1 MFIAD
6 RSAAASKPFAKAG
19 PYNVKIV
26 KSSNE
31 MTTKGEQKIVL
42 TLRADDGSQ
51 CNEMFLNRESVWWKL
66 NMILAAADV
75 SIKDGEGFDLT
86 KSSEFERFFIPFIG
100 QCVNIELVEESY
112 VKDGE
117 TKVTLRVK
125 RYNKPVAEAF

>member
-6 RSAAASKPFAKAG
+6 RSAAAPKAFTKAG
-19 PYNVKIV
+19 SYNVKIIKAV
-26 KSSNE
+26 DE
-31 MTTKGEQKIVL
+31 MTSKGEQKIVL

-51 CNEMFLNRESVWWKL
+51 CTDVFLNRETVWWKL
-66 NMILAAADV
+66 NMILAASDV
-75 SIKDGEGFDLT
+75 SIKDGEGFDLS
-86 KSSEFERFFIPFIG
+86 KSSEFTRFFQPFIG
-100 QCVNIELVEESY
+100 QSVNVELAEESY